1 MAAGAAGC
9 GASEGTKTMDEPT
22 IILGREGAAGTLL
35 MNRPRAL
42 NALDLGM
49 IHGLDG
55 ALRALRDD
63 PAVRLVILEGAGGRA
78 FCAGG
83 DVRRMRELVLAG
95 DAAGVEAFF
104 AAEYAVNGA
113 IATFGKPWISLIDG
127 VCMGGGI
134 GVSVHG
140 SHRIVT
146 EHALLAM
153 PETAIALFPDV
164 GTSFVLPRL
173 PPGSATG
180 ALGKWLALTGA
191 RLKGAEAVEA
201 GLATHFVP
209 RARMPDL
216 RAALRAGDARVVA
229 EFAEPVPDGAIAAQ
243 RLAIDRCFAGDSI
256 AAIRA
261 ALTSEGTE
269 WAAAQLA
276 VLDRV
281 SPTSLAV
288 TLELL
293 KRGAARTL
301 DQCLAMELALT
312 RTVTRHPDF
321 AEGVR
326 AVLVD
331 KDNAPRWAPESPV
344 ADIFGPG

>member
-1 MAAGAAGC
+1 MADAA
-9 GASEGTKTMDEPT
+9 EPT
-22 IILGREGAAGTLL
+22 VIARREGAAGTIL

-49 IHGLDG
+49 IEGLAAAIG
-55 ALRALRDD
+55 GFRDD
-63 PAVRLVILEGAGGRA
+63 PAVRLVVLEGAGGRA

-83 DVRRMRELVLAG
+83 DVRRMRELALAG
-95 DAAGVEAFF
+95 DAAAIEAFF
-104 AAEYAVNGA
+104 AGEYGVNRA
-113 IATFGKPWISLIDG
+113 IAEFPKPWVSLIDG

-140 SHRIVT
+140 SHRVVT

-164 GTSFVLPRL
+164 GTSYVLPRL
-173 PPGSATG
+173 PG

-191 RLKGAEAVEA
+191 RLKGADAAEA

-209 RARMPDL
+209 RESLPAL
-216 RAALRAGDARVVA
+216 RAALLDGDAGAVER
-229 EFAEPVPDGAIAAQ
+229 FAQPVPPGAVAAQ
-243 RLAIDRCFAGDSI
+243 REAVDRCFGAGSLPG
-256 AAIRA
+256 IRA
-261 ALTSEGTE
+261 ALEAEGTD
-269 WAAAQLA
+269 WAREQLA
-276 VLDRV
+276 ILSRM
-281 SPTSLAV
+281 SPTSMAV

-293 KRGAARTL
+293 RRGATMDLAS
-301 DQCLAMELALT
+301 CLQMELALT

-331 KDNAPRWAPESPV
+331 KDNQPRWAPQ
-344 ADIFGPG
+344 ADVEAMFGG

>member
-1 MAAGAAGC
+1 MSDSA
-9 GASEGTKTMDEPT
+9 EPT
-22 IILGREGAAGTLL
+22 VIARREGAAGCFV

-49 IHGLDG
+49 IEGIAA
-55 ALRALRDD
+55 ALRDFRDD

-83 DVRRMRELVLAG
+83 DVRRMRELALAG
-95 DAAGVEAFF
+95 DAANIEAFF
-104 AAEYAVNGA
+104 AAEYAMNLA
-113 IATFGKPWISLIDG
+113 IAEFPKPWISLIDG

-140 SHRIVT
+140 SHRVVT

-173 PPGSATG
+173 PG
-180 ALGKWLALTGA
+180 ALGTWLALTGA

-201 GLATHFVP
+201 GLATHHVP
-209 RARMPDL
+209 REKLPAL
-216 RAALRAGDARVVA
+216 RAALVQGDASAVA
-229 EFAEPVPDGAIAAQ
+229 RFAEAVPAGPIAAQ
-243 RLAIDRCFAGDSI
+243 HPAIDRCFGQPSLP
-256 AAIRA
+256 AIRDALA
-261 ALTSEGTE
+261 AEGTD
-269 WAAAQLA
+269 WAGAQLA
-276 VLDRV
+276 ILDRM
-281 SPTSLAV
+281 SPTSMAV
-288 TLELL
+288 TVELL
-293 KRGAARTL
+293 RRGKTQSLAE
-301 DQCLAMELALT
+301 CLATELALT

-331 KDNAPRWAPESPV
+331 KDNTPRWAPQ
-344 ADIFGPG
+344 ADLAAMFAKG

>member
-1 MAAGAAGC
+1 MTEAA
-9 GASEGTKTMDEPT
+9 EPT
-22 IILGREGAAGTLL
+22 IVARREGAAGSIL

-49 IHGLDG
+49 IGG
-55 ALRALRDD
+55 ISRALEGFRDD
-63 PAVRLVILEGAGGRA
+63 PAVRLVVLEGAGGRA

-83 DVRRMRELVLAG
+83 DVRHMRELALAG

-104 AAEYAVNGA
+104 ANEYAMNRA
-113 IATFGKPWISLIDG
+113 IAEFPKPWISLIDG

-140 SHRIVT
+140 SHRVVT
-146 EHALLAM
+146 EHAMLAM

-164 GTSFVLPRL
+164 GTSYVLPRL
-173 PPGSATG
+173 PG
-180 ALGKWLALTGA
+180 ALGNWLALTGA

-209 RARMPDL
+209 REALPAL
-216 RAALRAGDARVVA
+216 RAALTEGDAAAVER
-229 EFAEPVPDGAIAAQ
+229 FAQPVPPGAVAAQ
-243 RLAIDRCFAGDSI
+243 REAIDRCFGHDTLP
-256 AAIRA
+256 AIRA
-261 ALTSEGTE
+261 ALQREGTE
-269 WAAAQLA
+269 WARAQLTI
-276 VLDRV
+276 LDRM
-281 SPTSLAV
+281 SPTSMAL

-293 KRGAARTL
+293 RRGAKLAL
-301 DQCLAMELALT
+301 PECLAMELVLT
-312 RTVTRHPDF
+312 RSVTRHPDF

-331 KDNAPRWAPESPV
+331 KDNQPRWAPQADV
-344 ADIFGPG
+344 AAMIGG

>member
-1 MAAGAAGC
+1 MAETAEATVIA
-9 GASEGTKTMDEPT
+9 
-22 IILGREGAAGTLL
+22 GREGVAGTIL

-42 NALDLGM
+42 NALDVGM
-49 IHGLDG
+49 IAAIHA
-55 ALRALRDD
+55 ALRGFRADA
-63 PAVRLVILEGAGGRA
+63 AVQLVILEGAGGRA

-83 DVRRMRELVLAG
+83 DVRRMRDLALAG
-95 DAAGVEAFF
+95 DAAAIEAFF
-104 AAEYAVNGA
+104 AAEYAMNLA
-113 IATFGKPWISLIDG
+113 IADFPRPWVSLIDG

-173 PPGSATG
+173 PG
-180 ALGKWLALTGA
+180 ALGRWLALTGA

-201 GLATHFVP
+201 GLATHVVP
-209 RARMPDL
+209 RDDLPAL
-216 RAALRAGDARVVA
+216 RAALAAEGIGALDRFAR
-229 EFAEPVPDGAIAAQ
+229 PVPPGAVAAQ
-243 RLAIDRCFAGDSI
+243 RAAVDRCFGHPTLP
-256 AAIRA
+256 AIRA
-261 ALTSEGTE
+261 ALAAEGTG
-269 WAAAQLA
+269 WAREQLA
-276 VLDRV
+276 TLARM

-288 TLELL
+288 TAELL
-293 KRGAARTL
+293 RRGATMDLAA
-301 DQCLAMELALT
+301 CLRMELALT

-331 KDNAPRWAPESPV
+331 KDNAPRWAPE
-344 ADIFGPG
+344 ADPATLFGDG